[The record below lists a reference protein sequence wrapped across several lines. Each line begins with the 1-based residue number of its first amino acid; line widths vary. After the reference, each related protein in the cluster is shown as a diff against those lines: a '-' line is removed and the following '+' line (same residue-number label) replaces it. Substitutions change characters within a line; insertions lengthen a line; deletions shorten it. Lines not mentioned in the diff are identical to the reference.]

1 MSGLSTKTIQTGR
14 TFYKNLFESN
24 NGYAWKQ
31 DLNRKMLLKRAISS
45 FFYAFFFCLPPSL
58 HFELRKEDYI
68 KVGESKPRLDYR
80 IVKKLCTLLR
90 VFSIK
95 RHFED
100 VNLESQKQGT
110 VLA

>member
-1 MSGLSTKTIQTGR
+1 MDMPGSKILTEKCFSKGQLT
-14 TFYKNLFESN
+14 
-24 NGYAWKQ
+24 A
-31 DLNRKMLLKRAISS
+31 S
-45 FFYAFFFCLPPSL
+45 FMHFFCLPPSL